1 MSFHNVKQTITSRAF
16 CYVEGFSAENSRVAK
31 KVQNSV
37 LVMVKNSQILNS
49 LSECS
54 LSIKPMKNPFLE
66 FEFLFG
72 LQILLRPGIKL
83 CYSVLHKR
91 GNVRSHRRPV
101 IAHTHC
107 GPITV
112 LPHRL
117 KDYVCARHHDEM
129 KLCV

>member
-1 MSFHNVKQTITSRAF
+1 
-16 CYVEGFSAENSRVAK
+16 
-31 KVQNSV
+31 
-37 LVMVKNSQILNS
+37 
-49 LSECS
+49 
-54 LSIKPMKNPFLE
+54 MKNPFLE

-72 LQILLRPGIKL
+72 LQILRRPGIKL

-117 KDYVCARHHDEM
+117 KDYVCARRRDEM
-129 KLCV
+129 KLCVYFAYLKYTAG

>member
-1 MSFHNVKQTITSRAF
+1 MSFLPGPFVKSKASLQKIPAWLRRF
-16 CYVEGFSAENSRVAK
+16 RPQY
-31 KVQNSV
+31 
-37 LVMVKNSQILNS
+37 VMVKNSQILNS
-49 LSECS
+49 LSECG

-66 FEFLFG
+66 FEFLFR
-72 LQILLRPGIKL
+72 LQFLLRAGIKL

-117 KDYVCARHHDEM
+117 KDYVCARRHDEM
-129 KLCV
+129 ILCV

>member
-1 MSFHNVKQTITSRAF
+1 MRSKQSLPGPFVKSKASLQKIPAWLRRFRTQ
-16 CYVEGFSAENSRVAK
+16 Y
-31 KVQNSV
+31 
-37 LVMVKNSQILNS
+37 VMVKNSQILNS
-49 LSECS
+49 PSECG

-72 LQILLRPGIKL
+72 LQILLRAGIKL

-101 IAHTHC
+101 IARTHC
-107 GPITV
+107 GPITA

-117 KDYVCARHHDEM
+117 KDYVCARRHDEM

>member
-1 MSFHNVKQTITSRAF
+1 MRSKQSLPGPFVKSKASLQKIPAWLRRFRTQ
-16 CYVEGFSAENSRVAK
+16 Y
-31 KVQNSV
+31 
-37 LVMVKNSQILNS
+37 VMVKNSQILNS
-49 LSECS
+49 PSECG

-72 LQILLRPGIKL
+72 LQILLRAGIKL

-101 IAHTHC
+101 IARTHC
-107 GPITV
+107 GPITA

-117 KDYVCARHHDEM
+117 KDYVCARRRDEM